1 MKKLYW
7 IWFLG
12 SFAWLADA
20 AVQLRL
26 HARDHAELA
35 LMVAL
40 VFLAAAFFYRDQ
52 PR

>member
-1 MKKLYW
+1 MKKLTW

-20 AVQLRL
+20 VVQLRL
-26 HARDHAELA
+26 HARAHAELA

-40 VFLAAAFFYRDQ
+40 VFLAAALFYRNQ
-52 PR
+52 KS

>member
-1 MKKLYW
+1 MKKLSW

-12 SFAWLADA
+12 SIAWLADA
-20 AVQLRL
+20 IVQLRL
-26 HARDHAELA
+26 HARAHAELA

-40 VFLAAAFFYRDQ
+40 VFLAAGLFYRNQ

>member
-1 MKKLYW
+1 MKKLSW

-12 SFAWLADA
+12 FFAWLADA
-20 AVQLRL
+20 VVQLLL
-26 HARDHAELA
+26 HARAHAELA

-40 VFLAAAFFYRDQ
+40 VFLAAGLFYRDQ

>member
-1 MKKLYW
+1 MKKTAC

-20 AVQLRL
+20 IVQLRL
-26 HARDHAELA
+26 NAHAHATLA

-40 VFLAAAFFYRDQ
+40 VFLAAGLFYRNQ
-52 PR
+52 RE